1 MSVPYASVLP
11 ISKNNERK
19 VKVTE
24 TLTLAL
30 CISCQTA
37 ESIIEVP
44 TSMVFLPTCRDCG
57 EDGLYTIDEFANLVP
72 EISGWLA
79 EELAALDADHYWV

>member
-1 MSVPYASVLP
+1 MT
-11 ISKNNERK
+11 N
-19 VKVTE
+19 TQ
-24 TLTLAL
+24 TLAL

-44 TSMVFLPTCRDCG
+44 ASIVVLPPCRDCG
-57 EDGLYTIDEFANLVP
+57 EEGLHTIEEFANLVP